1 MLQPFLLR
9 MINKYCQ
16 FINCKSNQKYEKNL
30 FRNRRR
36 GYLVLNS
43 NVFRVVWLTMFQ
55 KCQKRLPLGVAAFL
69 FPINPLLSLNA
80 QIV

>member
-30 FRNRRR
+30 FRYRRR
-36 GYLVLNS
+36 GYLALNS
-43 NVFRVVWLTMFQ
+43 KVFGVVWLTIFQ
-55 KCQKRLPLGVAAFL
+55 KC
-69 FPINPLLSLNA
+69 
-80 QIV
+80 